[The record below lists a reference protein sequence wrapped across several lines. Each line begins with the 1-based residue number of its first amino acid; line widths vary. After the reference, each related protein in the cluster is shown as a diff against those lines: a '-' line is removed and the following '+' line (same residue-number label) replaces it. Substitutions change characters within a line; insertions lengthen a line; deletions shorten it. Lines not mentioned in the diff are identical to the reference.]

1 MHIKLCIFSEL
12 SLGEKPTR
20 CEAGTESYGSY
31 KTARLPIENFF
42 MKNIKKEEKLM
53 KVKSVIINS
62 LYIFN
67 FPLVSN
73 HNQHYSVQH
82 RLVTL

>member
-1 MHIKLCIFSEL
+1 
-12 SLGEKPTR
+12 
-20 CEAGTESYGSY
+20 
-31 KTARLPIENFF
+31 
-42 MKNIKKEEKLM
+42 M